1 MLFDLRGRRRRAVQA
16 TYLILALLM
25 GGGLVFFGIGGDVS
39 GGLFDAFSDRSG
51 GTSNEQLEE
60 RIERQEERLQASPRT
75 EATLKSLVRD
85 YHALA
90 GAQLAT
96 GAVEYPDDAKDELS
110 QAGEYWKR
118 YLDVED
124 GEPDPSLA
132 RLAVTIYDQGALAEP
147 TEAAA
152 AMRIVAEAGNDYE
165 SYLGLVQRAAA
176 AGDKRTAAL
185 AADKAVELA
194 PKRLKKQV
202 KQQAKQLQMPPP
214 TEQGA
219 APEGQ
224 VTPTPEGEATP
235 TPEQTP
241 EQ

>member
-16 TYLILALLM
+16 IYLTLAVLM

-51 GTSNEQLEE
+51 GSGSDQLEE
-60 RIERQEERLQASPRT
+60 RIDREEERLQANPRS
-75 EATLKSLVRD
+75 EATLKALVRD

-96 GAVEYPDDAKDELS
+96 GAVEYPDDAKDELR

-118 YLDVED
+118 YLEVED
-124 GEPDPSLA
+124 GKPDASLA
-132 RLAVTIYDQGALAEP
+132 RLAVAVYDQGALNEP
-147 TEAAA
+147 ADAAN

-165 SYLGLVQRAAA
+165 SYLALVQRAAA
-176 AGDKRTAAL
+176 ANDTRTADL
-185 AADKAVELA
+185 AAQKAVDLA

-202 KQQAKQLQMPPP
+202 RQQAKALKAPP
-214 TEQGA
+214 TEQAPATGGQPA
-219 APEGQ
+219 PAPEEQ
-224 VTPTPEGEATP
+224 QTPTPEE
-235 TPEQTP
+235 TPEQ
-241 EQ
+241 